1 MIESFGRQQD
11 NVVFMGRRSFRME
24 IAGGPGVNEL
34 AIPLSAA
41 STPTERIF
49 ASDRQQGLEQMW
61 LAGSRRGITTAKT
74 VVLCASAFAFGIL
87 LTWTFNRWA
96 SVEGARAAATVAA
109 ATAAAAPAPSPASE
123 AVIVQLPPTTAM
135 AQPLDEPTAVEQ
147 AILAK
152 TLSALGDSRA
162 RPTRRAATRS
172 SRPAVVRA
180 PKPTRTA
187 AASASVARGSDA
199 QAPAKPWVDPFA
211 E

>member
-1 MIESFGRQQD
+1 VIESFGRQQD

-61 LAGSRRGITTAKT
+61 LAGSRRGATTAKT
-74 VVLCASAFAFGIL
+74 IVLCASAFAFGIL

-96 SVEGARAAATVAA
+96 SLEHARAAATVA
-109 ATAAAAPAPSPASE
+109 AAAAPAPSPASE

-135 AQPLDEPTAVEQ
+135 AQHTLDEPAAVEQ

-162 RPTRRAATRS
+162 RPLRRAAARI
-172 SRPAVVRA
+172 SRPAAVRA
-180 PKPTRTA
+180 PKPNRTA
-187 AASASVARGSDA
+187 AVSASVAGDSDA
-199 QAPAKPWVDPFA
+199 HAPAKPWVDPFA